1 MSTKLGKHLKK
12 IRESLGLTLRKVE
25 ESTGIS
31 NGYINQIET
40 GHVKQPSPRYLYK
53 LAELYKVSY
62 EELCAFAEYLLPQK
76 DSEPKMTG
84 IAFSLLQNLSTEE
97 NDELMDYL
105 KYIRARQK
113 KKK

>member
-1 MSTKLGKHLKK
+1 MTTKLGKHLKK

-25 ESTGIS
+25 EKTGIS

-40 GHVKQPSPRYLYK
+40 GHVKQPSPRYLFK

-62 EELCAFAEYLLPQK
+62 EELCELAEYLQPQK
-76 DSEPKMTG
+76 DAETKMTG
-84 IAFSLLQNLSTEE
+84 VAFSLLQNLSKEE

-113 KKK
+113 NKQ